1 MKLKIEIKEKEK
13 HFLYSLLKAV
23 LYRSFIVAFAI
34 GIGYL
39 IAWIGWIDK
48 VDFAYVAGVLF
59 VTLFN
64 FGRDFEKNCH

>member
-1 MKLKIEIKEKEK
+1 MKLEIEIKEKEK

-23 LYRSFIVAFAI
+23 LIVAFAI